1 MGDCFNYS
9 LMVFEPVR
17 DETSPPVNLI
27 DAIENDE
34 GGDPFEVLAVE
45 LNSNDWGLNWGNP
58 SRPWSGAFI
67 HELIAKGDVITL
79 DDSWYSAFQDI
90 QITLREQRIP
100 FHLIC
105 HPKYE
110 YSGELVVYHPDLAS
124 ETYPLG
130 DQHFTCDDDGN
141 PYISSVGL
149 LALIQQVDSLESLKT
164 RVKSE
169 LTIEKWKELVG
180 WI

>member
-1 MGDCFNYS
+1 MGERFNYS

-45 LNSNDWGLNWGNP
+45 LNDNDWGLNWGDP
-58 SRPWSGAFI
+58 RPWSGAFI

-79 DDSWYSAFQDI
+79 DDSWYSAFTDI

-110 YSGELVVYHPDLAS
+110 YPGELVVYHPDLGS
-124 ETYPLG
+124 RNLI
-130 DQHFTCDDDGN
+130 CNDDGQ
-141 PYISSVGL
+141 PYVSSRDLVGL
-149 LALIQQVDSLESLKT
+149 IEQSESLDDLK
-164 RVKSE
+164 RHVRE
-169 LTIEKWKELVG
+169 NLTIEAWKEKVG
-180 WI
+180 WT